1 MGRLEDLGHEI
12 RRPEADLLRDG
23 IYELRIGL
31 QGINYRVLYFF
42 HGKEAAVVSHG
53 LTKERRV
60 PPARSTRQLSERR
73 SSKPTLSSTRFDRS
87 SSDRSNC
94 TMGRKSRF
102 ASKAL
107 EFAYDR
113 YVGNDKAKAEAFEAE
128 LANADVARKLYDLR
142 TKAGLTQSGLAKLV
156 GTSTS
161 VISRLEDAEYEGH
174 SLAML
179 RRVASALNKRVEIR
193 FVSVKAA
200 ASSAS

>member
-1 MGRLEDLGHEI
+1 
-12 RRPEADLLRDG
+12 
-23 IYELRIGL
+23 
-31 QGINYRVLYFF
+31 
-42 HGKEAAVVSHG
+42 
-53 LTKERRV
+53 
-60 PPARSTRQLSERR
+60 
-73 SSKPTLSSTRFDRS
+73 
-87 SSDRSNC
+87 
-94 TMGRKSRF
+94 MGRKSRF

-128 LANADVARKLYDLR
+128 LANADVARKIYDLR

-161 VISRLEDAEYEGH
+161 VISRLEDGDYEGH

-179 RRVASALNKRVEIR
+179 RRIASALNKRVEIR
-193 FVSVKAA
+193 FVSVKGA